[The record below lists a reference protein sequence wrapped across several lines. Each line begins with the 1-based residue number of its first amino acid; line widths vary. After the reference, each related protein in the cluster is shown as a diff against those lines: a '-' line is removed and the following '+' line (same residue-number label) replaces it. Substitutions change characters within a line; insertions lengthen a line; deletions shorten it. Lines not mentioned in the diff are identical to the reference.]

1 MKKLSKILCAVL
13 MLALICTSLAFLVSA
28 DNTPDTVEKTT
39 EYVYIN
45 AATVSTIE
53 GNALSPTGGGNF
65 IQYQQ
70 RTDPNGDGK
79 YNDGAA
85 IDGKN
90 QLDAWIVTP
99 NGEDPYVT
107 FWAGEFQNGGSQWN
121 LQNTYSNNGPILTMD
136 SYYVVDLDIAT
147 ASELITSIAI
157 SLPNRNVT
165 GEWASSGGFPFG
177 TNVEIKN
184 YVPDLGAEWTHFTVV
199 CSMKTNK
206 QHIFVNGEYLG
217 TTDGLA
223 YNASQVDP
231 NQDLRANGLK
241 IEVAYEDSVNNSKKI
256 FKNESISFD
265 NVARRDIVDAE
276 GIAVLDAIFAA
287 ETPDITAW
295 AGYPTNIRTGSL
307 PAYVEIDG
315 VQYNDLGAV
324 AEILSGNT
332 STPKQV
338 KLLNNFPVLWV
349 SCDAVIDMNGYSCE
363 IYSPEGSTETTDGN
377 TVTVDAPYLATQTDT
392 KNGDF
397 NAWIDATRPA
407 GTNLTWSSANNNL
420 NSANGLHTY
429 ISETMNGDKFVIVK
443 SLGGVDDK
451 SNTYVGLQ
459 NPTDITYNGG
469 AAQYMVYDLDAALL
483 TNDAYA
489 MMTIA
494 RKNGS
499 GMWGAANP
507 SFNRMLNN
515 QIGKFYHLTIVVD
528 IANNDIYT
536 YANNTLT
543 YFSETNG
550 FTGDDNF
557 VSFATGESGWNF
569 NGLRIGSN
577 ATGGLAFDNIQYRHI
592 TGDAAVALKT
602 ALSDKD
608 ITDWS
613 ANVYNASY
621 VLPKFGEV
629 AFIGEDAYYTADE
642 LSAALVGND
651 PIAVTIARPSADP
664 ITVNCNAVIETNGF
678 DVNLVLGEGVTK
690 VVEGTK
696 VITTAPYQLSASF
709 EKHTPNAPD
718 DKGEQG
724 MNNTSATAIKG
735 YYNASVE
742 EGLTPGSFSMWKMN
756 DFDIYTVNG
765 AGDNDTFIA
774 FNPNHNGPAAKDIQF
789 TQQFNEVM
797 MTNGT
802 SIYVVDIDIA
812 SDTAFP
818 ESMYLSAVLRFADG
832 KGGTPFS
839 RSMHLN
845 EITVADGNWHHI
857 TMVGDMQNNQ
867 LYIFD
872 NGVLVGTWGGE
883 GYQGAFNNA
892 DTYEGGTGSSTN
904 LKFQAVKVSNGLN
917 ANNSAWNLST
927 NQSLYVDGVSARVY
941 SNNVAAGDIM
951 AAVATGDL
959 TNWSRNVTGRA
970 GTALPKIITIDGVG
984 YSSVMTAEA
993 ALTGDGESTVILD
1006 RDIWG
1011 KITVN
1016 KTVTVQDNDHDFNTL
1031 TIDPKV
1037 AVIDGNVV
1045 AGHMIQQGNQYIKLN
1060 AENVADY
1067 TVPVYWYESADAD
1080 DATEVI
1086 YFPVGTTVGYI
1097 GNKITVPQNL
1107 IINGVLYT
1115 GGWCDGSLADDVYVT
1130 EWPTITADDVAGGT
1144 ELYYYILNEEVA
1156 TDITIKGDMK
1166 YNLSLYADFDVNVFV
1181 KDANGEYTID
1191 GVKYTKYTKGIA
1203 ANNLA
1208 SDLTFDIQFVVD
1220 GVTYTERVTV
1230 NVLDYAETVL
1240 NKADV
1245 SDLMKKVMISALDY
1259 ANEAYAFVSGNTN
1272 AQIEAILNNPAYAE
1286 YVVEANTEYGP
1297 ANEYDLSGLISAV
1310 QLKIDSNVAF
1320 VLKVA
1325 NGFTGEITISYND
1338 YKGQAWTNTYTV
1350 EEGQQYIVLDDLKVY
1365 NLDAIFTISGNGIS
1379 GQYNLG
1385 QYIKA
1390 LVENNI
1396 DADFAEALFTYAKV
1410 AQSYKAA
1417 LAAAQ

>member
-45 AATVSTIE
+45 AATVSPIE

-85 IDGKN
+85 IAGKN

-107 FWAGEFQNGGSQWN
+107 FWAGEFQNGGSHWN
-121 LQNTYSNNGPILTMD
+121 IQNTYSNNGPILTLD
-136 SYYVVDLDIAT
+136 SYYVVDLDLAT

-177 TNVEIKN
+177 TNVEIKEF
-184 YVPDLGAEWTHFTVV
+184 VPNLGAEWTHFTVV

-206 QHIFVNGEYLG
+206 QYIFVNGEYVG
-217 TTDGLA
+217 TTAGVA
-223 YNASQVDP
+223 YNASQVTEGT
-231 NQDLRANGLK
+231 DLRANGLK

-276 GIAVLDAIFAA
+276 GIAALDAIFAA

-295 AGYPTNIRTGSL
+295 AGYPTNVRTGSL

-315 VQYNDLGAV
+315 VQYNNLDTV
-324 AEILSGNT
+324 AHILSGNST
-332 STPKQV
+332 TPKQV

-363 IYSPEGSTETTDGN
+363 IYSPEGATETADGN
-377 TVTVDAPYLATQTDT
+377 TVTVDAPYYATQTDT
-392 KNGDF
+392 QTGDSGVMM
-397 NAWIDATRPA
+397 NAFRPA
-407 GTNLTWSSANNNL
+407 GNTFTWSFQVNNF
-420 NSANGLHTY
+420 NSANGLNAY
-429 ISETMNGDKFVIVK
+429 ISETMNGDKFVTLK
-443 SLGGVDDK
+443 GHSGVDNN
-451 SNTYVGLQ
+451 SNTYIDI
-459 NPTDITYNGG
+459 NHKTDITYNGG
-469 AAQYMVYDLDAALL
+469 AAQFIVYDLDAALL
-483 TNDAYA
+483 SGDTFA
-489 MMTIA
+489 MMTIS

-507 SFNRMLNN
+507 SFNITLANKVGTF
-515 QIGKFYHLTIVVD
+515 QHLTIVVD
-528 IANNDIYT
+528 LPNNDLYAFANNV
-536 YANNTLT
+536 LT
-543 YFSETNG
+543 FSTTSNG
-550 FTGDDNF
+550 FTSDSNHA
-557 VSFATGESGWNF
+557 SFANGDAGWNL
-569 NGLRIGSN
+569 NGLRLGSN
-577 ATGGLAFDNIQYRHI
+577 STGGLAFDNLQYRHI
-592 TGDAAVALKT
+592 TGDDATALKN
-602 ALSDKD
+602 ALSDKN

-613 ANVYNASY
+613 ANLYNASY
-621 VLPKFGEV
+621 VLPQFGEV
-629 AFIGEDAYYTADE
+629 AYIGENAYYSAAE
-642 LSAALVGND
+642 LSAQLTGND
-651 PIAVTIARPSADP
+651 PKVVTIARASTDP

-709 EKHTPNAPD
+709 QQHAPNAPD
-718 DKGEQG
+718 ANGEQG

-735 YYNASVE
+735 YYNASVN
-742 EGLTPGSFSMWKMN
+742 EGLTPGTFSTWKMN

-789 TQQFNEVM
+789 TQNYNEVM

-802 SIYVVDIDIA
+802 SIYVVDIDVA

-818 ESMYLSAVLRFADG
+818 DSMYLSAVLRFADG

-857 TMVGDMQNNQ
+857 TMVGDMQNNM

-883 GYQGAFNNA
+883 GYQGAYNNA
-892 DTYEGGTGSSTN
+892 DTYEGGIGTSTN

-917 ANNSAWNLST
+917 KNNPAWDLSV
-927 NQSLYVDGVSARVY
+927 NESVYVDGVSARVY
-941 SNNVAAGDIM
+941 SDNSAAGDIM

-984 YSSVMTAEA
+984 YSSIMTAEA

-1016 KTVTVQDNDHDFNTL
+1016 KTVTLQDNGHDFNTL
-1031 TIDPKV
+1031 TIKPEV
-1037 AVIDGNVV
+1037 TVIDGSIV
-1045 AGHMIQQGNQYIKLN
+1045 AGHMIQQGNQYIKLT
-1060 AENVADY
+1060 ADNVADY
-1067 TVPVYWYESADAD
+1067 TVPVYWYESADAA

-1086 YFPVGTTVGYI
+1086 YFPVGTTVSYL
-1097 GNKITVPQNL
+1097 GNALSLKANFIE
-1107 IINGVLYT
+1107 NGKLYNA
-1115 GGWCDGSLADDVYVT
+1115 GWCDGSLADDVFVT
-1130 EWPTITADDVAGGT
+1130 EWPTITADDVTAGT
-1144 ELYYYILNEEVA
+1144 ELYYYIHSTEEA

-1208 SDLTFDIQFVVD
+1208 SDLAFDIEFALD

-1230 NVLDYAETVL
+1230 NVLEYATTVL

-1245 SDLMKKVMISALDY
+1245 SHQMKRVMIAALDY
-1259 ANEAYAFVSGNTN
+1259 ANEAYALVSGNTN

-1286 YVVEANTEYGP
+1286 YAVEPNTEYGP
-1297 ANEYDLSGLISAV
+1297 ANEYDLSALISAV
-1310 QLKIDSNVAF
+1310 QLQLDSNVAF

-1325 NGFTGEITISYND
+1325 NGFTGEITIEYAD
-1338 YKGQAWTNTYTV
+1338 YKGQIWTKTYTV

-1410 AQSYKAA
+1410 AQAYKAA
-1417 LAAAQ
+1417 LAAAK

>member
-608 ITDWS
+608 IKHT
-613 ANVYNASY
+613 
-621 VLPKFGEV
+621 
-629 AFIGEDAYYTADE
+629 
-642 LSAALVGND
+642 
-651 PIAVTIARPSADP
+651 IAVA
-664 ITVNCNAVIETNGF
+664 
-678 DVNLVLGEGVTK
+678 
-690 VVEGTK
+690 
-696 VITTAPYQLSASF
+696 
-709 EKHTPNAPD
+709 
-718 DKGEQG
+718 
-724 MNNTSATAIKG
+724 
-735 YYNASVE
+735 E
-742 EGLTPGSFSMWKMN
+742 ECFGIVAK
-756 DFDIYTVNG
+756 
-765 AGDNDTFIA
+765 
-774 FNPNHNGPAAKDIQF
+774 NH
-789 TQQFNEVM
+789 
-797 MTNGT
+797 
-802 SIYVVDIDIA
+802 
-812 SDTAFP
+812 P
-818 ESMYLSAVLRFADG
+818 E
-832 KGGTPFS
+832 
-839 RSMHLN
+839 
-845 EITVADGNWHHI
+845 
-857 TMVGDMQNNQ
+857 
-867 LYIFD
+867 
-872 NGVLVGTWGGE
+872 
-883 GYQGAFNNA
+883 
-892 DTYEGGTGSSTN
+892 
-904 LKFQAVKVSNGLN
+904 
-917 ANNSAWNLST
+917 
-927 NQSLYVDGVSARVY
+927 
-941 SNNVAAGDIM
+941 
-951 AAVATGDL
+951 
-959 TNWSRNVTGRA
+959 
-970 GTALPKIITIDGVG
+970 
-984 YSSVMTAEA
+984 
-993 ALTGDGESTVILD
+993 
-1006 RDIWG
+1006 
-1011 KITVN
+1011 
-1016 KTVTVQDNDHDFNTL
+1016 
-1031 TIDPKV
+1031 
-1037 AVIDGNVV
+1037 
-1045 AGHMIQQGNQYIKLN
+1045 
-1060 AENVADY
+1060 
-1067 TVPVYWYESADAD
+1067 
-1080 DATEVI
+1080 
-1086 YFPVGTTVGYI
+1086 
-1097 GNKITVPQNL
+1097 
-1107 IINGVLYT
+1107 
-1115 GGWCDGSLADDVYVT
+1115 
-1130 EWPTITADDVAGGT
+1130 
-1144 ELYYYILNEEVA
+1144 
-1156 TDITIKGDMK
+1156 
-1166 YNLSLYADFDVNVFV
+1166 
-1181 KDANGEYTID
+1181 
-1191 GVKYTKYTKGIA
+1191 
-1203 ANNLA
+1203 
-1208 SDLTFDIQFVVD
+1208 
-1220 GVTYTERVTV
+1220 
-1230 NVLDYAETVL
+1230 
-1240 NKADV
+1240 
-1245 SDLMKKVMISALDY
+1245 
-1259 ANEAYAFVSGNTN
+1259 
-1272 AQIEAILNNPAYAE
+1272 
-1286 YVVEANTEYGP
+1286 
-1297 ANEYDLSGLISAV
+1297 
-1310 QLKIDSNVAF
+1310 
-1320 VLKVA
+1320 
-1325 NGFTGEITISYND
+1325 
-1338 YKGQAWTNTYTV
+1338 
-1350 EEGQQYIVLDDLKVY
+1350 
-1365 NLDAIFTISGNGIS
+1365 
-1379 GQYNLG
+1379 
-1385 QYIKA
+1385 
-1390 LVENNI
+1390 
-1396 DADFAEALFTYAKV
+1396 LFR
-1410 AQSYKAA
+1410 
-1417 LAAAQ
+1417 